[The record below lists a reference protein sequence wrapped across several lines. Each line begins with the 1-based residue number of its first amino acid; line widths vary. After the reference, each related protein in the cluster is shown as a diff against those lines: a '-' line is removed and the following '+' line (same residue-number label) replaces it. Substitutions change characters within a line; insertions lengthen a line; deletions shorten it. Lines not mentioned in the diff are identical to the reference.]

1 MNLVIVEHEADASV
15 GRLAPHL
22 ADHRVTMVRPSAGD
36 DFPATTGVDGV
47 IVLGGSMGAY
57 EEDTHPWLAAEK
69 DWIAGLVADEVP
81 VLGICLGAQ
90 LLADAVGGRAF
101 RAERRVEAG
110 VYALHLTEAGRSDPV
125 MPRAGDRVFAVH
137 GDTFELPPGAT
148 LLARTD
154 DYVHAFRI
162 GSALGVQF
170 HPETDA
176 DTAIAWAHSLVAS
189 VLHRAGTTVERF
201 TAQLRTA
208 EVDLDADAHRFFDA
222 WLDTLGSG
230 PSTAPH

>member
-1 MNLVIVEHEADASV
+1 MNLVVVEHEADASV

-22 ADHRVTMVRPSAGD
+22 ATHSVTIVRPSAGD
-36 DFPATTGVDGV
+36 GFPPATGVDGV

-57 EEDTHPWLAAEK
+57 EEDDHPWLVAEK
-69 DWIAGLVADEVP
+69 GWIADLVADEVP
-81 VLGICLGAQ
+81 LLGICLGAQ

-101 RAERRVEAG
+101 RAEGQVEAG
-110 VYALHLTEAGRSDPV
+110 VYPLHLTPAGRSDPV
-125 MPRAGDRVFAVH
+125 MPHAGERVFAVH
-137 GDTFELPPGAT
+137 GDTFELPPDAT

-154 DYVHAFRI
+154 DYVHAFRV

-176 DTAIAWAHSLVAS
+176 DTAIGWARSLVAP
-189 VLHRAGTTVERF
+189 VLRRAGTTLGHF
-201 TAQLRTA
+201 TAQLRSA
-208 EVDLDADAHRFFDA
+208 EADLDTDAHRFFDA

-230 PSTAPH
+230 PSAAAQ